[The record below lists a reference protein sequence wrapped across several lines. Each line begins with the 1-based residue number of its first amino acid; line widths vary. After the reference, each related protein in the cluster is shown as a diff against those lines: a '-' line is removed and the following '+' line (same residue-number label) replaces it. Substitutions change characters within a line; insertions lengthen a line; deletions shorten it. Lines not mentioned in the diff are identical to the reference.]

1 MAEFMLGGQKSVI
14 DNSPGAQ
21 TFHAEKSW
29 PQAEVLNHRSH
40 TEKFYITTETN
51 LSFLP

>member
-21 TFHAEKSW
+21 TFHAE
-29 PQAEVLNHRSH
+29 NHGLKQRC
-40 TEKFYITTETN
+40 
-51 LSFLP
+51 